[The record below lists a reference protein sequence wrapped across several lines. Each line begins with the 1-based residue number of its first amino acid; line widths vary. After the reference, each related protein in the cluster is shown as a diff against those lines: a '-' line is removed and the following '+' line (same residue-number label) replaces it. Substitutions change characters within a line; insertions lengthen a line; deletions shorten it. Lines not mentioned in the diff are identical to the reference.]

1 MLKQTEQNVIEPIYT
16 FYDLTSNT
24 KESLDKVIK
33 AQEIYT
39 GLIDLM
45 VNCGLLYL
53 FYQIGDESIE
63 NPLVYTMFMEENQ
76 FLTDD
81 RLEEKKKIRERSE
94 TEYFLEDPDLRD
106 EAFLNNNNNEAKLL
120 KNLVDPVSKI
130 TPKSDRFSYYLWTM
144 KPSLN

>member
-16 FYDLTSNT
+16 LYDLTSNT

-63 NPLVYTMFMEENQ
+63 NPLLYTMFTEENQ
-76 FLTDD
+76 FQTDD

-94 TEYFLEDPDLRD
+94 TAYFLEDPDLRD
-106 EAFLNNNNNEAKLL
+106 EAILNNNNEAKLV

-130 TPKSDRFSYYLWTM
+130 KPKSDRFSYYLLTM
-144 KPSLN
+144 KPPLD